1 MHVKKLIG
9 KRIFLSPMTPEDAV
23 RYAEFFNDLEV
34 TRGLTLSASYMTVED
49 ERSWLSSHA
58 NSNQDYSIIDAGTNE
73 LIGSVGLDGIDM
85 LNSTAEMGIVI
96 GDKNY
101 WDKGY
106 GAEAMELL
114 LDFGFRRLNL
124 HSVFLHVYSFNERAV
139 RCYEKVGF
147 KMAGTLR
154 SQVQRGGKFYDRH
167 IMDILADEFYDAHPD
182 FDRDAL

>member
-1 MHVKKLIG
+1 MHLKKIIG
-9 KRIFLSPMTPEDAV
+9 KRIYLSPMTPEDAD

-34 TRGLTLSASYMTVED
+34 TRGLTLSASYMSVED
-49 ERSWLSSHA
+49 EKSWLSSHVS
-58 NSNQDYSIIDAGTNE
+58 SNQDYSIIDAKTDS

-85 LNSTAEMGIVI
+85 LNSTAEIGIAI

-114 LDFGFRRLNL
+114 LDYGFRRLNL

-139 RCYEKVGF
+139 RCYKKVGF

-167 IMDILADEFYDAHPD
+167 LMDILPDEFYQVHSE
-182 FDRDAL
+182 FSRNEL